1 MPNAF
6 PIRRVGL
13 GAAAAAQ
20 LVQSVK
26 VPALTVQLPTPSNLM
41 KLSAADKKS
50 VAIAAGI
57 GGVAAYALGR
67 RAWVAAL
74 GAIGGA
80 VYGMYRVGSGAPAVS
95 TTALPPATTDQFV
108 ATVAASQPAPVVES
122 TPTLNPPQ
130 LTSPVTAPAPA
141 PPPGAASAP
150 APSPPPQA
158 PADPSV
164 VSTLDPPE
172 LTDDIEG

>member
-6 PIRRVGL
+6 PIRHVGGL
-13 GAAAAAQ
+13 GAAVAAQ
-20 LVQSVK
+20 LVQSVQI
-26 VPALTVQLPTPSNLM
+26 PATTLQLPTPANIA
-41 KLSAADKKS
+41 KLSAAGKKS
-50 VAIAAGI
+50 VAIAAGL
-57 GGVAAYALGR
+57 GGVAAYVLWR

-74 GAIGGA
+74 GVFGGA
-80 VYGMYRVGSGAPAVS
+80 VYGMYRAGASPAIT
-95 TTALPPATTDQFV
+95 TTALPAASTAQFV
-108 ATVAASQPAPVVES
+108 STLASQPVPV
-122 TPTLNPPQ
+122 T
-130 LTSPVTAPAPA
+130 PVTAPAPA

-150 APSPPPQA
+150 APSPPPTA